1 MGYATLPGM
10 KLSSAVEGNLA
21 AFVGSCLLGA
31 AVVATRQVVDEIAPL
46 NLAFL
51 RYALGGACLAA
62 LVQLFRPGSLQL
74 PRAEL
79 PKIAALGVLTYALFP
94 FLFNTSLR
102 YTTASRGAVI
112 LALMPLFTA
121 VLGAFARSEQL
132 KPVQWGGVVCSIVG
146 VAAVFA
152 ESGLHFADGRSAM
165 IGNALMVA
173 AALVGAVFSVA
184 ARPVL
189 MQFGVP
195 PVTAIAML
203 AGAALLCLPALF
215 GNVTGQV
222 RDAPADT
229 NLLVLYLAIP
239 GGAIAFILVSIA
251 LSRLTAT
258 QAMLY
263 INLNPLVATILAA
276 LLLDERLTWWF
287 AAGFALVVV
296 GLLMANL
303 PRIRGTQP
311 AAGGTQIERA

>member
-1 MGYATLPGM
+1 M
-10 KLSSAVEGNLA
+10 KLSPAVEGNLA

-31 AVVATRQVVDEIAPL
+31 AVVATRQVVDHISPL

-62 LVQLFRPGSLQL
+62 LVQLIWPRSLRL
-74 PRAEL
+74 PNAEL
-79 PKIAALGVLTYALFP
+79 PRIALLGVLMYALFP

-132 KPVQWGGVVCSIVG
+132 KAVQWIGVVCSIVG

-152 ESGLHFADGRSAM
+152 ESGLHFTDGRSAL
-165 IGNALMVA
+165 IGNTLMVLATLVA
-173 AALVGAVFSVA
+173 AVYSVA

-189 MQFGVP
+189 MRFGVP

-215 GNVTGQV
+215 GGAIREVG
-222 RDAPADT
+222 DAPVST

-239 GGAIAFILVSIA
+239 GGAIGFLLVSFA
-251 LSRLTAT
+251 LARLSVT
-258 QAMLY
+258 QATLY
-263 INLNPLVATILAA
+263 INLNPLVATVLGA
-276 LLLDERLTWWF
+276 LLLDEVLTWWF
-287 AAGFALVVV
+287 ALGFALVVL
-296 GLLMANL
+296 GLLLANL
-303 PRIRGTQP
+303 PRMRSTRQ
-311 AAGGTQIERA
+311 AAGSKQIERA

>member
-1 MGYATLPGM
+1 M
-10 KLSSAVEGNLA
+10 KLSPVVEGNLA

-51 RYALGGACLAA
+51 RYAIGGAFLAA
-62 LVQLFRPGSLQL
+62 LVAILRPGELTL

-79 PKIAALGVLTYALFP
+79 PKIAALGALMYALFP

-132 KPVQWGGVVCSIVG
+132 QPVQWLGVVCSIVG

-165 IGNALMVA
+165 IGNGLMVVV
-173 AALVGAVFSVA
+173 ALVGAVYSVA
-184 ARPVL
+184 ARPIL
-189 MQFGVP
+189 MRYGAP
-195 PVTAIAML
+195 PVTALAML
-203 AGAALLCLPALF
+203 AGAALLCLPAF
-215 GNVTGQV
+215 FRGVTREV
-222 RDAPADT
+222 ADAPAST
-229 NLLVLYLAIP
+229 NALVLYLAIP
-239 GGAIAFILVSIA
+239 GGALAFFLASFA
-251 LSRLTAT
+251 LSRLSAT
-258 QAMLY
+258 QASIY

-276 LLLDERLTWWF
+276 LLLGETLTWWF
-287 AAGFALVVV
+287 ALGFLLVVI
-296 GLLMANL
+296 GLLLANL
-303 PRIRGTQP
+303 PRMRSTRQATGTQT
-311 AAGGTQIERA
+311 ARS